1 MSTPETPIA
10 PLIVMCHTTAM
21 GRPPPPEAVG
31 RKSITLPLSLWERI
45 SIYRHAN
52 RINAEADAVRR
63 LLQAGLDAEERHAAR
78 KERK

>member
-1 MSTPETPIA
+1 MSTPKTPIA
-10 PLIVMCHTTAM
+10 PLIVVCHIAVM

-52 RINAEADAVRR
+52 RISTEADAVRR
-63 LLQAGLDAEERHAAR
+63 VLQAGLDAEEQHAAR

>member
-1 MSTPETPIA
+1 MGKPPA
-10 PLIVMCHTTAM
+10 PD
-21 GRPPPPEAVG
+21 PVG

-52 RINAEADAVRR
+52 RISSEADAVRR
-63 LLQAGLDAEERHAAR
+63 VLQAGLDAEEQRAAR